1 MPRPRALASSAAMAG
16 IGEALP
22 TAMWRTSPIRRV
34 MTSASNSSSR
44 QAVEGGAFTRPSSRG
59 AAGMDVLL
67 EITGEPLGGGGEAG
81 IFAHMGEVGGI
92 MVGQAERPAAVLGDR
107 DRIHIETR
115 QGARR
120 EHGIVEQIAVDELL
134 HGDHGLLAR
143 MGHGGKL
150 ALA

>member
-1 MPRPRALASSAAMAG
+1 MPRPRTLASSAAMAG

-34 MTSASNSSSR
+34 MTSASSSSSR
-44 QAVEGGAFTRPSSRG
+44 QAVDGDTTFTRPSSRG

-67 EITGEPLGGGGEAG
+67 EVAGETLGGGGEAG
-81 IFAHMGEVGGI
+81 IFAHMDEVGGI
-92 MVGQAERPAAVLGDR
+92 MAGQAERPAAVLGDR

-143 MGHGGKL
+143 V
-150 ALA
+150 